1 MVVGEWQEET
11 GVKSGETNTF
21 NSGEILISKDTPVTG
36 FPHCDFIDA
45 AYFLH
50 AVAKVNIFSCSGN
63 GKRYQVSNVQ
73 ISMIISNISDLLLI
87 LLPGYC

>member
-50 AVAKVNIFSCSGN
+50 AVAKVNVFSYSVWEN
-63 GKRYQVSNVQ
+63 EKF
-73 ISMIISNISDLLLI
+73 I
-87 LLPGYC
+87 